1 MKRDHVKPFRRHH
14 YRASIAETKRMWD
27 DAFENVFLAK
37 RPWLRGAAPDPVFA
51 AANRVTPPTA
61 QEVAAQYLSYTRP
74 PRGLLKRLCAN
85 AKLPYARV
93 ASAIHYAKKKRVA
106 AARTAA

>member
-1 MKRDHVKPFRRHH
+1 MKRVQAKPFRRHQ
-14 YRASIAETKRMWD
+14 YRTSMAETKRMWD

-37 RPWLRGAAPDPVFA
+37 RPWLRNRAPDLVFA
-51 AANRVTPPTA
+51 AENRVTPPTA
-61 QEVAAQYLSYTRP
+61 KEVAAQYLSYSHP
-74 PRGLLKRLCAN
+74 PYGLLKRLCEN

-93 ASAIHYAKKKRVA
+93 ASAIHYEKKKRAA